1 MSIALVVYAAM
12 CRFGRAPKVENVKHN
27 QLLGPF
33 MGGYVVWLI
42 SPIERA
48 FVGRV
53 SPNVV
58 TSLSLACCAAT
69 GIVAAQGYLGMA
81 VWLYAFGGILDILD
95 GRLARLSHQQT
106 KSGALFDSVS
116 DRWAELFVFAGYAW
130 YLHDTVWLFAVLA
143 ATGSSLM
150 VSYTRA
156 RAESLGVELHG
167 GMMQRA
173 ERILLITLGSLVAA
187 WFANSSVVIIGVVMT
202 LCAVSCTATAF
213 ARWFAAYRE
222 LARLDDL
229 AANKIAHAQPRTA
242 PIAEIVVVPAKLRES
257 AELGLIARR

>member
-1 MSIALVVYAAM
+1 
-12 CRFGRAPKVENVKHN
+12 
-27 QLLGPF
+27 
-33 MGGYVVWLI
+33 
-42 SPIERA
+42 
-48 FVGRV
+48 
-53 SPNVV
+53 VV

-187 WFANSSVVIIGVVMT
+187 WFAGSAVVIIGVVMT

-213 ARWFAAYRE
+213 ARWVAAYRE
-222 LARLDDL
+222 LSRLDDL